1 MSTRATKRIKR
12 DSGELPT
19 SFDLLALYKS
29 DFGDRILSF
38 ASGVDLCTLDII
50 NKQFKSLTTNQWNIV
65 TKERFGMNN
74 GKEGWKMGT
83 SFLRPPKFVH
93 NAGGYEGAD
102 GGSPHVAANENIIAY
117 TSDFK
122 VNANASIELRDAST
136 LNTINLRPSPISN
149 WKVAICGREGAEII
163 VTSNGRK
170 ICAQRRD
177 NEVSYNV
184 QQLDFDTNTGCG
196 IETIGCETHLIVAH
210 DGRVQLYEVINEQ
223 LEQVGHGGDTNNN
236 TELISLRKDIQV
248 EGGVVDY
255 DDEEELMEE
264 KLAWSPDKTHF
275 IVGYPHQI
283 CVWKFEAET
292 NEITLTKTIDTAWEV
307 NNVALAEDYI
317 VASSK
322 NKRVHIWNRNTGDKM
337 VYTSMYMTKHSLCD
351 VGITEQLWN
360 ASHWPLQL
368 SCHGR
373 ILVSTSH
380 IGCALC
386 IWDMKAG
393 KLLKRHNE
401 AKEQGVVQ
409 MLPRGI
415 FSEVTDMA
423 YLQQLNAIL
432 CMTAE
437 YENMWVF
444 PTNQRQLD
452 MATSIHQRV
461 EWGLESENE
470 SGESIDDDGWD
481 HDYFNNVHCN
491 QCSACEVL
499 VHEICTS
506 EAPKCTHER

>member
-12 DSGELPT
+12 DSGELPV

-38 ASGVDLCTLDII
+38 ASGADLCTLEIL
-50 NKQFKSLTTNQWNIV
+50 NKQFNSLVTDDKWKVV
-65 TKERFGMNN
+65 TKDRFGMNN
-74 GKEGWKMGT
+74 GKEGWKIGT
-83 SFLRPPKFVH
+83 SFLRPPTFVH
-93 NAGGYEGAD
+93 NAGGYEGPD

-122 VNANASIELRDAST
+122 VNSRASIELRDAST
-136 LNTINLRPSPISN
+136 LNTINLRPSPINN
-149 WKVAICGREGAEII
+149 WKVSICGRVGSEII

-170 ICAQRRD
+170 ICAQRR
-177 NEVSYNV
+177 VRIYNV
-184 QQLDFDTNTGCG
+184 QQLEFGTDSGCG
-196 IETIGCETHLIVAH
+196 IETIGCETHLIAAH
-210 DGRVQLYEVINEQ
+210 DGRIQLYEVNNEQ
-223 LEQVGHGGDTNNN
+223 HEDNNN
-236 TELISLRKDIQV
+236 TPELLSLRKVIQV
-248 EGGVVDY
+248 EGGTVDY
-255 DDEEELMEE
+255 DDEELLEE
-264 KLAWSPDKTHF
+264 KLAWGPDKTHF

-283 CVWKFEAET
+283 CVWKLDAAK
-292 NEITLTKTIDTAWEV
+292 NEIALINTITLPNWEV

-317 VASSK
+317 VASS
-322 NKRVHIWNRNTGDKM
+322 NKDKKVHIWNRSTGDKM
-337 VYTSMYMTKHSLCD
+337 VYRETFAGVSYTYSYEQLCD
-351 VGITEQLWN
+351 VGCDEELWN

-386 IWDMKAG
+386 IWDMKTG

-401 AKEQGVVQ
+401 ADEQGVVQ

-452 MATSIHQRV
+452 MATSIWQRV
-461 EWGLESENE
+461 EWGDLESDNE
-470 SGESIDDDGWD
+470 SGESIDDN
-481 HDYFNNVHCN
+481 HSESDY
-491 QCSACEVL
+491 
-499 VHEICTS
+499 
-506 EAPKCTHER
+506 